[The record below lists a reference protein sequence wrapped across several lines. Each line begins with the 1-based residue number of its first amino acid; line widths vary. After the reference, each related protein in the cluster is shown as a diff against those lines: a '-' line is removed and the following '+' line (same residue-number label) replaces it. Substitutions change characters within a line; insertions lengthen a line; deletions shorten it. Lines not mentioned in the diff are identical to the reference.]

1 LQVKDKIKTLI
12 VNGDPRRALKDNE
25 SYYLVHALS
34 PGGEEETPFL
44 PQVVTE
50 GELSRMDSRSYDA
63 LFLLNV
69 ARPQGSRIASFVE
82 SGKPVFI
89 FLGDQVNFGEY
100 HAIPLFPW
108 RLREIPEQAK
118 SKPQRISQID
128 FHHAALKEYSGS
140 RGESLKGALFR
151 RYVRIEGS
159 AKSLLTFENGDP
171 FLAQAEIGRGRLYLF
186 ASSADL
192 DWNDLPLK
200 AGYLPLIQGLLK
212 EATGLGKNS
221 SPQSVVFKGHARGGI
236 SSVQV
241 RGAPGGLGVF
251 RTSEEKEEI
260 WRGVNLPPEESN
272 LGKVTEEELEKK
284 FGVLKIRVAEYKE
297 GGAKELSGRRQE
309 LWPYLLCFLMVLLV
323 IEMGV
328 ASRI

>member
-1 LQVKDKIKTLI
+1 
-12 VNGDPRRALKDNE
+12 
-25 SYYLVHALS
+25 
-34 PGGEEETPFL
+34 
-44 PQVVTE
+44 
-50 GELSRMDSRSYDA
+50 MDSRSYDA

-108 RLREIPEQAK
+108 RLREIPEQAR

-159 AKSLLTFENGDP
+159 ARSLLAFENGDP
-171 FLAQAEIGRGRLYLF
+171 FLTQAEIGRGRLYLF
-186 ASSADL
+186 SSSTDL

-221 SPQSVVFKGHARGGI
+221 SPQSVVYKGHSGGGI
-236 SSVQV
+236 SSMQV

-251 RTSEEKEEI
+251 RASEGKEEI

-284 FGVLKIRVAEYKE
+284 FGALKIRVAEYKE
-297 GGAKELSGRRQE
+297 GGAKELRGGRQE
-309 LWPYLLCFLMVLLV
+309 LWPYLLGFLMVLLIV
-323 IEMGV
+323 EMGV